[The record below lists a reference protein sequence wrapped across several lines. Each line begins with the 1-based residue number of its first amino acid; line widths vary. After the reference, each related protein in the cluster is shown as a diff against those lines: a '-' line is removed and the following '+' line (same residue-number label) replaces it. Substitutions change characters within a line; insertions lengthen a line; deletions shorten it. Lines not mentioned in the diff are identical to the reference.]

1 MTPLRLIC
9 NNYLRILRP
18 WFTDMPEL
26 PEVETVCRGLRSQI
40 LGQTISGVDVRVEK
54 LRWPIPKDLQMRLS
68 GQTVKAV
75 NRRAKYILIEVGT
88 GVLLIHL
95 GMSGV
100 VKLVETMTPLQKHDH
115 VDLMFSNGT
124 CLRMND
130 PRKFGA
136 WLWWDRPLNE
146 HPRLRHLGPEP
157 LTDDFN
163 AKSLHRLAQ
172 SRRVAVKNFIMD
184 QKVVVGVGNIY
195 ASEVLF
201 RVGIDP
207 QRPANQI
214 SLSRY
219 KKIVS
224 EIKAVL
230 AEAIEQGGT
239 TIRDFAGTEGKP
251 GYFAQKLLV
260 YGREE
265 LPCVNCNEPIRN
277 RRIGGRSS
285 FYCPSCQK

>member
-1 MTPLRLIC
+1 
-9 NNYLRILRP
+9 
-18 WFTDMPEL
+18 MPEL
-26 PEVETVCRGLRSQI
+26 PEVETVCSGLRKLI
-40 LGQTISGVDVRVEK
+40 VGQTVDRVEVRVEK
-54 LRWPIPKDLQMRLS
+54 LRWSIPKDLHATLA
-68 GQTVKAV
+68 GLTVLAV
-75 NRRAKYILIEVGT
+75 DRRAKYILIKVET

-100 VKLVETMTPLQKHDH
+100 AKVVDVSTPLQKHDH
-115 VDLMFSNGT
+115 IDLVFANGT

-130 PRKFGA
+130 PRRFGS
-136 WLWWDRPLNE
+136 WLWWDGPIDE

-157 LTDDFN
+157 LSDDFN
-163 AKSLHRLAQ
+163 ATALHRLAQ
-172 SRRVAVKNFIMD
+172 GRRVAVKNFIMD

-214 SLSRY
+214 SLQRY
-219 KKIVS
+219 KKLVS
-224 EIKAVL
+224 EIKVVL
-230 AEAIEQGGT
+230 TEAIEQGGT
-239 TIRDFAGTEGKP
+239 TIRDFAGAEGKP
-251 GYFAQKLLV
+251 GYFVQKLLV

-265 LPCVNCNEPIRN
+265 QPCMTCQEPIRN

>member
-1 MTPLRLIC
+1 
-9 NNYLRILRP
+9 
-18 WFTDMPEL
+18 MPEL
-26 PEVETVCRGLRSQI
+26 PEVETVCRGLRSLI
-40 LGQTISGVDVRVEK
+40 IGQTITRLDARVDK
-54 LRWPIPKDLQMRLS
+54 LRWPIPQGMQSNLS
-68 GQTVKAV
+68 GQTILAI

-100 VKLVETMTPLQKHDH
+100 AKVVETTTPLQKHDH
-115 VDLMFSNGT
+115 IDLVFANGT

-136 WLWWDRPLNE
+136 WLWWDGPIE
-146 HPRLRHLGPEP
+146 QHPRLRHLGPEP
-157 LTDDFN
+157 LADDFN
-163 AKSLHRLAQ
+163 AASLHQLAQ
-172 SRRVAVKNFIMD
+172 GRRVAVKNFIMD

-207 QRPANQI
+207 LRPANQI

-219 KKIVS
+219 TKLVS
-224 EIKAVL
+224 EIKVVL

-239 TIRDFAGTEGKP
+239 TIRDFADAEGKP
-251 GYFAQKLLV
+251 GYFVQKLMV

-265 LPCVNCNEPIRN
+265 QPCLTCKEPIRN

-285 FYCPSCQK
+285 FYCPKCQK